1 MKAIILIA
9 ALAVVSRADV
19 KTEEKTQLKMEGM
32 IGRMAGMFGGKAARE
47 GTVNTV
53 AVKGNRKMTV
63 NDATGQIID
72 LDEEKIYELDIKG
85 KSYKV
90 TTFAEMRR
98 RIEEAR
104 ERAAK
109 APREPSEP
117 APARQQQGEQPQME
131 IDFAIKESG
140 QKKNING
147 YDCREVVMTITT
159 RQKGKTLEEAGGMVM
174 TSNLWLAPKIAAMKE
189 IADFDLR
196 YAQKMSSVFFPG
208 GAEQMAAMSAMYP
221 GMKEAMGRFQKEN
234 VNMDGTA
241 VLTVTTMETVAG
253 VQQGAQQAAQ
263 QERPQAQR
271 QPQNEGNTD
280 ITSVRGLGG
289 LLGRKMAKRK
299 TESDAPPAA
308 TGAAGAGGPK
318 NRAVLMT
325 TNHELVKVSTSL
337 APSDLSI
344 PAGFKEKR

>member
-1 MKAIILIA
+1 MKAIILT
-9 ALAVVSRADV
+9 AVVAVVCRADV

-32 IGRMAGMFGGKAARE
+32 MGRMAGMFGGRAARE
-47 GTVNTV
+47 GTINTV

-63 NDATGQIID
+63 NESTGQIID
-72 LDEEKIYELDIKG
+72 LDEEKIYELDMKG

-98 RIEEAR
+98 RMEEAR

-117 APARQQQGEQPQME
+117 SPARQQQGQPEME
-131 IDFAIKESG
+131 IDFSMKESG

-147 YDCREVVMTITT
+147 FDCREVVMTIVT

-174 TSNLWLAPKIAAMKE
+174 TSNMWLAPKIAAMKE
-189 IADFDLR
+189 IAEFDLR
-196 YAQKMSSVFFPG
+196 YAQKMSSGFFPG
-208 GAEQMAAMSAMYP
+208 GAEQMAAMAAMYP
-221 GMKEAMGRFQKEN
+221 GMKDMMGRFQKEN

-241 VLTVTTMETVAG
+241 ILTVTTMETVAT
-253 VQQGAQQAAQ
+253 AQQAAAQ
-263 QERPQAQR
+263 QERPQAQQ
-271 QPQNEGNTD
+271 QPQNEGNTN

-299 TESDAPPAA
+299 TESEAPPSTAQ
-308 TGAAGAGGPK
+308 TGGAGGGGPR

-337 APSDLSI
+337 AASDLSI
-344 PAGFKEKR
+344 PAGFKEKK

>member
-9 ALAVVSRADV
+9 AVAVVCRADV

-32 IGRMAGMFGGKAARE
+32 MGRMAGMFGGKAARE

-72 LDEEKIYELDIKG
+72 LDEEKIYELDLKG

-98 RIEEAR
+98 RMEEAR

-117 APARQQQGEQPQME
+117 APARQQQGQPEME
-131 IDFAIKESG
+131 VDFSMKESG

-147 YDCREVVMTITT
+147 FDCREVVMTITT

-174 TSNLWLAPKIAAMKE
+174 TSNMWLAPKIAAMKE
-189 IADFDLR
+189 IAEFDLR
-196 YAQKMSSVFFPG
+196 YAQKMSSTFFAG
-208 GAEQMAAMSAMYP
+208 GAEQMAAMAAMYP
-221 GMKEAMGRFQKEN
+221 AMKETMGRFQKEN

-241 VLTVTTMETVAG
+241 ILTVTTMENVAP
-253 VQQGAQQAAQ
+253 AQQAAAQ
-263 QERPQAQR
+263 QERPQAQQR
-271 QPQNEGNTD
+271 QDEGNTN

-299 TESDAPPAA
+299 TESEAPPA
-308 TGAAGAGGPK
+308 GGEGAGGPR

-337 APSDLSI
+337 APSDLAI
-344 PAGFKEKR
+344 PAGFKEKK

>member
-9 ALAVVSRADV
+9 AVAVVCRADV
-19 KTEEKTQLKMEGM
+19 KTEEKTQFKMEGM
-32 IGRMAGMFGGKAARE
+32 MGRMAGMFAGKAARE
-47 GTVNTV
+47 GTINTV

-72 LDEEKIYELDIKG
+72 LDEEKIYELDLKG

-90 TTFAEMRR
+90 TTFAQMRQR
-98 RIEEAR
+98 MEEAR

-109 APREPSEP
+109 APREPSEA
-117 APARQQQGEQPQME
+117 APARQQQGQPEME
-131 IDFAIKESG
+131 VDFSMKESG

-147 YDCREVVMTITT
+147 FDCREVVMTITT

-174 TSNLWLAPKIAAMKE
+174 TSNMWLAPKIAAMNE
-189 IADFDLR
+189 IAAFDLR
-196 YAQKMSSVFFPG
+196 YAQKMASTIFAG
-208 GAEQMAAMSAMYP
+208 GAEQMAAMAAMYP
-221 GMKEAMGRFQKEN
+221 GMKDMMGRFQKEN

-241 VLTVTTMETVAG
+241 ILTVTTMETVAN
-253 VQQGAQQAAQ
+253 AQQAAAQ
-263 QERPQAQR
+263 QDRQQAQQR
-271 QPQNEGNTD
+271 QDEGNTS

-299 TESDAPPAA
+299 TESDAPPAGGQ
-308 TGAAGAGGPK
+308 GAAGPR

-325 TNHELVKVSTSL
+325 TNHELVRVSTSL
-337 APSDLSI
+337 ALSDLSI
-344 PAGFKEKR
+344 PAGFKEKK

>member
-1 MKAIILIA
+1 MKAIILIVS
-9 ALAVVSRADV
+9 LAVVCRADV

-32 IGRMAGMFGGKAARE
+32 MGRMMGMFGGRAARE

-53 AVKGNRKMTV
+53 AVKGSRKMTV
-63 NDATGQIID
+63 NDSTGQIVD
-72 LDEEKIYELDIKG
+72 LDEEKIYELDMKG

-90 TTFAEMRR
+90 TTFAQMRQ

-117 APARQQQGEQPQME
+117 APARQQQGQQPEME
-131 IDFAIKESG
+131 VDFAIKESG

-147 YDCREVVMTITT
+147 FDCREVVMTITT
-159 RQKGKTLEEAGGMVM
+159 RQKGKTLDEAGGMVM
-174 TSNLWLAPKIAAMKE
+174 TSNMWLTPKIPAMKE
-189 IADFDLR
+189 ITDFEIR
-196 YAQKMSSVFFPG
+196 YAQKMSSALFPG

-241 VLTVTTMETVAG
+241 VLTVTSMETVAPA
-253 VQQGAQQAAQ
+253 AQVAAQ

-271 QPQNEGNTD
+271 QQDEGNTN

-299 TESDAPPAA
+299 TENDPPPAA
-308 TGAAGAGGPK
+308 AQPARPG
-318 NRAVLMT
+318 RAVLMT
-325 TNHELVKVSTSL
+325 TNHELVKVATSL
-337 APSDLSI
+337 TPADLSI
-344 PAGFKEKR
+344 PAGFKEKK

>member
-1 MKAIILIA
+1 MKAIILIVS
-9 ALAVVSRADV
+9 LAVVCRADV

-32 IGRMAGMFGGKAARE
+32 MGRMMGMFGGKAARE

-53 AVKGNRKMTV
+53 AVKGSRKMTV
-63 NDATGQIID
+63 NDSTGQIID

-98 RIEEAR
+98 RMEEAR

-140 QKKNING
+140 LKKNING
-147 YDCREVVMTITT
+147 FDCREVVMTITT

-174 TSNLWLAPKIAAMKE
+174 TSNLWLTPKIPAMKE
-189 IADFDLR
+189 IGEFDLR
-196 YAQKMSSVFFPG
+196 YAQKMSSVFFAG

-221 GMKEAMGRFQKEN
+221 GMKDMMGRFQKEN
-234 VNMDGTA
+234 VSMDGTA
-241 VLTVTTMETVAG
+241 ILTVTTMETVAG
-253 VQQGAQQAAQ
+253 PQQAAQ
-263 QERPQAQR
+263 QEKQQAQQTR
-271 QPQNEGNTD
+271 QTQDEAPGN

-289 LLGRKMAKRK
+289 MLGRKIAKRK
-299 TESDAPPAA
+299 AESDAPPAP
-308 TGAAGAGGPK
+308 TGSAAAGGPK
-318 NRAVLMT
+318 NRAVLMS
-325 TNHELVKVSTSL
+325 TNHELVRVSTSL
-337 APSDLSI
+337 AASDLSI
-344 PAGFKEKR
+344 PAGFKEKK